1 MHNAK
6 LNDLLIAMSR
16 SLLQYTGEASPWAP
30 STDDAFTEQLQ
41 ALVRQQQSQ
50 IARLASLLS
59 QRMDYFDVGTYPTDY
74 TDLQYLSLS
83 YLLARLIRDQ
93 EAVLAK
99 LRATAAECGSDAE
112 ARDLLQQLE
121 VGVSQTLDSLKS
133 LAAKDA
139 EKRVAAGA

>member
-1 MHNAK
+1 MNNAK
-6 LNDLLIAMSR
+6 LNDLLIALDR
-16 SLLQYTGEASPWAP
+16 SLLQYTGEACPWAP
-30 STDDAFTEQLQ
+30 STEDAVTEQLQ
-41 ALVRQQQSQ
+41 ALVRQQQTQ
-50 IARLASLLS
+50 IARLANLLS
-59 QRMDYFDVGTYPTDY
+59 QRMDCFDVGTYPTDY

-99 LRATAAECGSDAE
+99 LRTTADDCGNDAE
-112 ARDLLQQLE
+112 ARDLLQQLQ
-121 VGVSQTLDSLKS
+121 VGVSQTLESLKA